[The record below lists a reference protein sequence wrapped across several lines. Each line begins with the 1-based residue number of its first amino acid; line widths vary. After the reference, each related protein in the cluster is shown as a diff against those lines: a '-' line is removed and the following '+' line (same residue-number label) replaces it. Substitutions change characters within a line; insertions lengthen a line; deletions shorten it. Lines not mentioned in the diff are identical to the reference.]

1 MIFLRAASVVYPSV
15 TFDIYQKNG
24 NVIIHYIPVI
34 YEVTTGFEPV
44 VRELQSLALP
54 LGYVTI
60 LLSL

>member
-1 MIFLRAASVVYPSV
+1 MQARDVPDGLSHK
-15 TFDIYQKNG
+15 KNG
-24 NVIIHYIPVI
+24 NVMKFYIPVI

-60 LLSL
+60 IKFC

>member
-1 MIFLRAASVVYPSV
+1 MCLAAYR
-15 TFDIYQKNG
+15 TKNG

-60 LLSL
+60 HLSL